1 MVVCEKCGCEN
12 HYSTGSC
19 ARCGNK
25 IEVTSAGMNA
35 AQYLNNVNSNY
46 QNTNSLYSNNYQYNN
61 YQYNNAQ
68 NICLN
73 DYRKLTFNTIYY
85 IWLYICAGSA
95 VMEII
100 SSILGSFVEALKA
113 IDIGEYI
120 VAVSIIG
127 AIIGSIS
134 VVYNFITANSLSKG
148 KKVGLI
154 LTIVKTVSNIV
165 VGTVV
170 LILSIMSFIA
180 GSTTTS
186 YMGLEGFYIL
196 FGIIGVCIT
205 FWKFVTNIPILIYY
219 IKKKNYFTK

>member
-35 AQYLNNVNSNY
+35 AQYLNNMHSNY
-46 QNTNSLYSNNYQYNN
+46 QNTNSLYSNNYQYN

-85 IWLYICAGSA
+85 IWLYICAGSGI
-95 VMEII
+95 MGII
-100 SSILGSFVEALKA
+100 SSILSSFVEALKT
-113 IDIGEYI
+113 IEIGEYI

-127 AIIGSIS
+127 AIFSSIS
-134 VVYNFITANSLSKG
+134 VVYDFITANNLSKG
-148 KKVGLI
+148 KKVGQV
-154 LTIVKTVSNIV
+154 LTIVKTALNIV
-165 VGTVV
+165 IGTVV

-180 GSTTTS
+180 GATTTS
-186 YMGLEGFYIL
+186 YMGLEGFYIF

-205 FWKFVTNIPILIYY
+205 FWKLASNIPILIYY
-219 IKKKNYFTK
+219 IKKKKYFTN